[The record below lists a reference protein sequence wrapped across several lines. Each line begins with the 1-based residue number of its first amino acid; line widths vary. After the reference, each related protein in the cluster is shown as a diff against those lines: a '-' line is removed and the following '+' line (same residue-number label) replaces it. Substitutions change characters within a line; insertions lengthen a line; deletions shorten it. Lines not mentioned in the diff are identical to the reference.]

1 MKSGIILTVR
11 LESKRLKNKALLK
24 LNNITVIEH
33 IIKRLKKT
41 KLNKNIILATSNAT
55 SNKIFLSIARKHK
68 IKIFFGSNNDVIN
81 RIYEAAKYYKLDNVL
96 CVTGD
101 SPFIDTTYL
110 DKLNKFH
117 LKNKN
122 DFSKI
127 SGLPIGCFCYAITQD
142 ALRKINMIKKSKNTE
157 IWYDYVYK
165 NSFFKKKTLHVKE
178 RKKFFPK
185 LRVTLDTQEDYKL
198 IKILYLVLYRKNK
211 LINTEEIINF
221 CKKNPELL
229 KINSQV
235 KQKKGPKLM

>member
-1 MKSGIILTVR
+1 
-11 LESKRLKNKALLK
+11 
-24 LNNITVIEH
+24 
-33 IIKRLKKT
+33 
-41 KLNKNIILATSNAT
+41 
-55 SNKIFLSIARKHK
+55 
-68 IKIFFGSNNDVIN
+68 
-81 RIYEAAKYYKLDNVL
+81 
-96 CVTGD
+96 
-101 SPFIDTTYL
+101 
-110 DKLNKFH
+110 
-117 LKNKN
+117 
-122 DFSKI
+122 
-127 SGLPIGCFCYAITQD
+127 
-142 ALRKINMIKKSKNTE
+142 MIKKSKNTE